1 MNGSGTNNKYWN
13 QNSNPVLSGFKS
25 YNLPV
30 LPHERQS
37 AQRVQQE
44 AFWAGWLS
52 LGENML

>member
-13 QNSNPVLSGFKS
+13 QNSNPGLSGSKS

-44 AFWAGWLS
+44 DFWAGWLS